1 MKLIYDYYMIN
12 FVITTIITIMLNT
25 DLILFYLIRKRANQV
40 AKERYEQIQA
50 QFAVEEK
57 ERQAR
62 QQAFDDH
69 GDRINEWEYDAK
81 GVRRNLRTLL
91 TKLPT
96 VLWQDSGWQPITL
109 ANLVQV
115 SHVKKHYRQ
124 ACKLVHP
131 DRSQQRGDST
141 ERKV

>member
-1 MKLIYDYYMIN
+1 M
-12 FVITTIITIMLNT
+12 
-25 DLILFYLIRKRANQV
+25 LIRKRANKV
-40 AKERYEQIQA
+40 AKERYDQIQA
-50 QFAVEEK
+50 QFKIEEK
-57 ERQAR
+57 ERKAR

-69 GDRINEWEYDAK
+69 GDRINDWEYDAK

-96 VLWQDSGWQPITL
+96 VLWENSGWKPITL
-109 ANLVQV
+109 ANLV
-115 SHVKKHYRQ
+115 SENHVKKQYRL

-131 DRSQQRGDST
+131 DRSQQRGDSV